1 VREGIE
7 DRLCRAV
14 AGTPLAKRLPA
25 AVAPLLERRGDHPA
39 LRDLD
44 GAPLRGLARAA
55 AAWPE
60 TAVFLSRRTALLER
74 LARADAGSLARRTR
88 ELETWRPAVEPG
100 DLEGAL
106 DALRLLRREES
117 CLAGCLHH
125 AGLALFPEVSEF
137 LSVLAETIVR
147 EALELARRSAPG
159 LEFAVVGM
167 GKIAGREFTYHSDLD
182 LIFLYAGGAEQ
193 VDAASRVGQRLVSYL
208 TTMTP
213 AGVAYAV
220 DTRLRPSGGQG
231 MLVTSLPAFERYQCE
246 QAQTWEHVAMLRAR
260 PIAGSIAAAAATLAR
275 VRERVRLRHAPPW
288 PELAEIRTRVEVER
302 GSAAGGVPFKTG
314 VGGLMDVDFL
324 AGGGLLERAAALP
337 TLPGVP
343 ALLRAAVRGPR
354 VEAVLAGYELVRRV
368 EASARWIAGRPVE
381 RLPTDPTALAL
392 VAELAEPGLAG
403 DALLDRIDGVR
414 ARVRGAYADVISA
427 GTIAALE
434 R

>member
-1 VREGIE
+1 VDVEA
-7 DRLCRAV
+7 RLLDAV
-14 AGTPLAKRLPA
+14 AGTPLAARLPA
-25 AVAPLLERRGDHPA
+25 ALAPLLERRRDQPA

-60 TAVFLSRRTALLER
+60 TALFLSHRTGLLER
-74 LARADAGSLARRTR
+74 LARSDAGSLARRAR
-88 ELETWRPAVEPG
+88 ELEGWRPAADPG
-100 DLEGAL
+100 DLETAL
-106 DALRLLRREES
+106 DALRLLRREET

-125 AGLALFPEVSEF
+125 AGLASFREVSEF
-137 LSVLAETIVR
+137 LSLLAETIVR
-147 EALELARRSAPG
+147 HALELARRSAPA
-159 LEFAVVGM
+159 LAFAVVGM

-182 LIFLYAGGAEQ
+182 LIFLYAAGAEQ

-231 MLVTSLPAFERYQCE
+231 MLVTSLSAFERYQCE

-275 VRERVRLRHAPPW
+275 VRERVRVRHAPPW
-288 PELAEIRTRVEVER
+288 GELAEIRARAEAER
-302 GSAAGGVPFKTG
+302 GSAVGGVPFKIG
-314 VGGLMDVDFL
+314 AGGLMDVDFL
-324 AGGGLLERAAALP
+324 AGGALLERPASLP
-337 TLPGVP
+337 ALPGVP
-343 ALLRAAVRGPR
+343 ALLRAAAWGPR
-354 VEAVLAGYELVRRV
+354 IDTVLAGYELLRRV

-381 RLPTDPTALAL
+381 RLPEEPAALAL
-392 VAELAEPGLAG
+392 VAELTESGLSG
-403 DALLDRIDGVR
+403 DALLERVDAVRGGVR
-414 ARVRGAYADVISA
+414 RAYADVISA

>member
-1 VREGIE
+1 VRGDVE
-7 DRLCRAV
+7 DRLRRAV
-14 AGTPLAKRLPA
+14 AGTPLADRLPA
-25 AVAPLLERRGDHPA
+25 AVAPLLERRRDHPA

-60 TAVFLSRRTALLER
+60 TALFLSHRTGLLER
-74 LARADAGSLARRTR
+74 LARADAASLATRAR
-88 ELETWRPAVEPG
+88 ELASWRPASDPG
-100 DLEGAL
+100 DLEAAL
-106 DALRLLRREES
+106 DALRLLRREEM

-125 AGLALFPEVSEF
+125 AGLAAFPEVSEF
-137 LSVLAETIVR
+137 LSLLAETIAR
-147 EALELARRSAPG
+147 EALELARRSAPA

-182 LIFLYAGGAEQ
+182 LIFLYAGGVEQ
-193 VDAASRVGQRLVSYL
+193 VVAASRVGQRLVSYL

-246 QAQTWEHVAMLRAR
+246 LAQTWEHVAMLRAR
-260 PIAGSIAAAAATLAR
+260 PIAGSVAAAAATLAR
-275 VRERVRLRHAPPW
+275 VRERVRARHAPPW
-288 PELAEIRTRVEVER
+288 RELSEIRARVDAER
-302 GSAAGGVPFKTG
+302 GAETQGVPFKTG

-324 AGGGLLERAAALP
+324 AGGALLERAVALP
-337 TLPGVP
+337 ALPDVP

-354 VEAVLAGYELVRRV
+354 VEAVLAGYELLRRV
-368 EASARWIAGRPVE
+368 EASARWTAGRPVE
-381 RLPTDPTALAL
+381 RLATDPAGLAL
-392 VAELAEPGLAG
+392 VAELTEPGLSG
-403 DALLDRIDGVR
+403 DALLEQIDAVR
-414 ARVRGAYADVISA
+414 ARLRGAWADVISA

>member
-1 VREGIE
+1 MRVDVE
-7 DRLCRAV
+7 DRLRQAV
-14 AGTPLAKRLPA
+14 AGTPLAERLPA
-25 AVAPLLERRGDHPA
+25 AVAPLLERRRDHPA

-60 TAVFLSRRTALLER
+60 TALFLSRRPALLER
-74 LARADAGSLARRTR
+74 LARTDATTLTARAR
-88 ELETWRPAVEPG
+88 ELATWRPAVEPG
-100 DLEGAL
+100 DLEAAL
-106 DALRLLRREES
+106 DALRLLRREET

-125 AGLALFPEVSEF
+125 AGLASFSEVSEF
-137 LSVLAETIVR
+137 LSLLAETIVR
-147 EALELARRSAPG
+147 EALELARRSAPA
-159 LEFAVVGM
+159 LRFAVVGM

-231 MLVTSLPAFERYQCE
+231 MLVTSLAAFERYQCE

-260 PIAGSIAAAAATLAR
+260 PIGGSAAAAAETLAR

-288 PELAEIRTRVEVER
+288 RELAEIRARVEAER
-302 GSAAGGVPFKTG
+302 AGATAGVPFKTG
-314 VGGLMDVDFL
+314 AGGLMDVDFL
-324 AGGGLLERAAALP
+324 AGGGLLERPGALP
-337 TLPGVP
+337 ALPGVP

-354 VEAVLAGYELVRRV
+354 VDGVLAGYELLRRA
-368 EASARWIAGRPVE
+368 EASARWVAGRPVE
-381 RLPTDPTALAL
+381 GLATDPAALAV
-392 VAELAEPGLAG
+392 VAELTEPGLEG
-403 DALLDRIDGVR
+403 DALLAQIDAAR